1 MYKRRTFDIMA
12 RNALNEADFGKAD
25 KVYLIDG
32 KEPII
37 PKPKWKEGESNNTYF
52 LEAAT
57 GPAAG
62 AATDAV
68 VATDAAADADGV
80 VATAPAAVVAPV
92 VATDADGVV
101 ATDAAGV
108 VAPVVATEVKRE
120 IKETL
125 SNLEKLNT
133 NFTKDAIIDALKDDQ
148 NAPAPPVVEDDA
160 EAKAAA
166 AAKAEADA
174 AAAAAAGGEGEG
186 APKTGA
192 AVEGAAEGGRRRTKR
207 KGRKGSKKSK
217 KGAKKSKKSS
227 QSNQSQNGGRRSRKN
242 RRKHSHRRKH

>member
-57 GPAAG
+57 G
-62 AATDAV
+62 
-68 VATDAAADADGV
+68 
-80 VATAPAAVVAPV
+80 PAAVVAPV